1 MSRSPLEYLRHIVE
15 EAEYLIAESQEISFD
30 DFLLDRNRTRAF
42 VRSLEVIGEATKNVD
57 QAIREKYPDVDW
69 RGMAGMRDILI
80 HQYFGVDY
88 EVVWDAIVHHIPKI
102 KGRIVEIILAEENG

>member
-15 EAEYLIAESQEISFD
+15 EAEYLIEESQGIAFD
-30 DFLLDRNRTRAF
+30 DFLLDKNRTRAF
-42 VRSLEVIGEATKNVD
+42 VRSLEIIGEATKNVD
-57 QAIREKYPDVDW
+57 RTIREKYPDVDW

-102 KGRIVEIILAEENG
+102 KNRIVEIILVEESD